1 MARTDGLE
9 IERKWLLAAAPSP
22 AALSRLGATSVTIEQ
37 VYLASGSTGASRRI
51 RWLREAEGEAFV
63 LTEKSGHGAT
73 RRERESAIDRAAYT
87 SLLGEADPGRRPIR
101 KVRHRIP
108 HGSHTIE
115 LDVFTDPPDL
125 VVMEVEVGT
134 ADEAIAPWPRSI
146 ASLVVREVTDE
157 RSYENAELARIE
169 PGPDVTLA

>member
-1 MARTDGLE
+1 M
-9 IERKWLLAAAPSP
+9 
-22 AALSRLGATSVTIEQ
+22 
-37 VYLASGSTGASRRI
+37 
-51 RWLREAEGEAFV
+51 
-63 LTEKSGHGAT
+63 
-73 RRERESAIDRAAYT
+73 
-87 SLLGEADPGRRPIR
+87 
-101 KVRHRIP
+101 
-108 HGSHTIE
+108 
-115 LDVFTDPPDL
+115 FTDPPDL